1 MSLPARF
8 EPGLVEVLHPN
19 LHHRYSGV
27 TTTIL
32 ALAPAMARLCRVA
45 LVGSGEAK
53 GVPTLGFSE
62 VIRLGGSLPPG
73 RPFRIWH
80 ARRNNEM
87 IAGLLLKHIFGL

>member
-8 EPGLVEVLHPN
+8 EPRLVEVLHPN

-32 ALAPAMARLCRVA
+32 SLAPAMARLCRVA

-53 GVPTLGFSE
+53 GVPKLSLRE
-62 VIRLGGSLPPG
+62 VVRLRRSLPPG
-73 RPFRIWH
+73 RAASPASSRC
-80 ARRNNEM
+80 R
-87 IAGLLLKHIFGL
+87 